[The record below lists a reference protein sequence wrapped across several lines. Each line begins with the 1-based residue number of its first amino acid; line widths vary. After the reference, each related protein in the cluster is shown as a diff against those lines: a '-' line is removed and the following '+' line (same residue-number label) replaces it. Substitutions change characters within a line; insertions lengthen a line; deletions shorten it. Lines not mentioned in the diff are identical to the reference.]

1 MAQDGHVKPQIRL
14 PAAEMRLDH
23 LPTPQSEGQTSL
35 RSALGPLPMDH
46 QRGLKEGSQLP
57 LCDLIILNHLIQ
69 TLLKIHLSSFPC
81 FAIEQA
87 YTSIYISLS
96 LSNIVV

>member
-1 MAQDGHVKPQIRL
+1 MAQDGHVGPQIRL

-23 LPTPQSEGQTSL
+23 LPTPQSDGQTSL

-46 QRGLKEGSQLP
+46 LKGLKEGSQLP
-57 LCDLIILNHLIQ
+57 LCDLFILNYLIH
-69 TLLKIHLSSFPC
+69 TLLKNPSSDPPC

-96 LSNIVV
+96 LI